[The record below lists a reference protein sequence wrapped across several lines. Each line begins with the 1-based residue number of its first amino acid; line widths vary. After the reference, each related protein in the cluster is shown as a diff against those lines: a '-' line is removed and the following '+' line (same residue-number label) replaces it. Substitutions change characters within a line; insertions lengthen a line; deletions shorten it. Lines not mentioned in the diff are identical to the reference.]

1 MGEERSPEEGASE
14 LSFDVFGLAEWE
26 IIKTILSLKY

>member
-1 MGEERSPEEGASE
+1 MGEERSPKEKAFQ
-14 LSFDVFGLAEWE
+14 LSLDVFGKADTE